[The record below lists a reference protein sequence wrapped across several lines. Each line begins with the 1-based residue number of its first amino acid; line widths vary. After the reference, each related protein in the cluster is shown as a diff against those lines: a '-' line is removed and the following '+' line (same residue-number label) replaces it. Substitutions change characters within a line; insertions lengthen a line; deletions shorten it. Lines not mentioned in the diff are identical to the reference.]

1 MTTQDSTKIS
11 QDQADY
17 DAAALA
23 LAVKL
28 REFVYKHGTKHGH
41 GAVDALA
48 ALCDSEEQG
57 RRYYTAALDALPVHV
72 AAAFRGG
79 SYMPVLSVTNPSYPT
94 APQRD
99 ADAAALAA
107 EALAFC
113 GVAGAAEDRVETFM
127 AYVLEGPDAG
137 WRVDAERSRPAP
149 ETLNVLAVA
158 RALRQPGES
167 RPASVLFT
175 LAEYNKLGAPSG
187 DHFWFSAKMDDHYH
201 QERARGRQVFYNYA
215 LIGDQV
221 VRYTAMSNVND
232 ASGYEW
238 DDMRYLGQGAIYCAS
253 MTPLDL
259 RNINA
264 ERAARAK
271 DTTA

>member
-1 MTTQDSTKIS
+1 MTTQDATQTNDIG
-11 QDQADY
+11 DQATNY

-57 RRYYTAALDALPVHV
+57 RRYYITALDSLPVHV
-72 AAAFRGG
+72 AAAFRSG

-99 ADAAALAA
+99 ADAAALAT
-107 EALAFC
+107 EALTFC

-137 WRVDAERSRPAP
+137 ARVDNGYSRPVP

-167 RPASVLFT
+167 RPTSVLFT
-175 LAEYNKLGAPSG
+175 LAEYGKLGG
-187 DHFWFSAKMDDHYH
+187 
-201 QERARGRQVFYNYA
+201 
-215 LIGDQV
+215 
-221 VRYTAMSNVND
+221 
-232 ASGYEW
+232 
-238 DDMRYLGQGAIYCAS
+238 
-253 MTPLDL
+253 
-259 RNINA
+259 
-264 ERAARAK
+264 
-271 DTTA
+271 